1 MNTLNST
8 YVFKQKINWFKRFL
22 YKFNKS
28 KDEKFF
34 ELDEDTWY
42 NTEIDDNGNQFIW
55 SQKYSA
61 IKLFNTNEIVLSITC
76 PIGRKINIECGT
88 IKFEKQLKS
97 EREYIFY
104 IETIGEDTIH
114 ISVDETFSPVD
125 DVRELGLNFKRISIR

>member
-1 MNTLNST
+1 MNTLSST

-34 ELDEDTWY
+34 ELDEDTWH
-42 NTEIDDNGNQFIW
+42 NTEIDDDGNPFVW
-55 SQKYSA
+55 SKKYSA
-61 IKLFNTNEIVLSITC
+61 IKLFNTTEIVLSITC

-97 EREYIFY
+97 EREYVFY

-125 DVRELGLNFKRISIR
+125 DVRDLGLNFKNIKIV